1 MSVYG
6 RKMFKRNARERLNQ
20 TAGVKNFN
28 IGGSVTTNYMQ
39 AIPQLG
45 QQGQVATLQNIFQDT
60 RLPTNVRIAARNM
73 LGQVT
78 ARSNTPSPVQGI
90 TALSTPVFDPTLTRR
105 AYDMNL
111 QSSSGAPS
119 LPRPVVG
126 SQSAPSINQG
136 ITTLST
142 PIFDP
147 TLTRRAYDMNLQS
160 SSGAPSSTDEVDPIL
175 FTDAFADNRDRD
187 ETFLQSLNIFGL
199 YGPEAA
205 IAKERQMQ
213 KSDPDIPGFRT
224 PNQEPPQVPY
234 SPDRSLGLGQPMPD
248 ELTTEPLTSAARA
261 DRDAGMPDEL
271 TTEPFTNV
279 ASDDATLSE
288 QTNPGKTGAETAIET
303 VEKMSTEDPGSAVNA
318 VGDIVKNFLENDD
331 QESASDTLLA
341 AHGQLDPDEPLST
354 DERIEKMRETIRKFY
369 GKDPGEERRI
379 DGLNLAMMGFA
390 IAGGESPQ
398 ALQNIANGALVG
410 VKAMKEEKQ
419 RRQDRED
426 KITGLAVSTILGREE
441 KESDRTFRKELL
453 DISNKHD
460 LKKFSL
466 SDASTMK
473 RFTADLNFRG
483 MINDQNNT
491 LQLKLKNA
499 DVDIA
504 NARMQN
510 EMSML
515 VSRLESAEGI
525 ASDDRNSRETIAKAG
540 EDAGLIRSVIA
551 NLPDGYGFAMLE
563 GQNNGLTGNDLIDYA
578 TENGK
583 KFAADTLLT
592 GPDSLKRAA
601 TTIIPQIM
609 KEQAASFDEASRS
622 LYNDPSFQGMYGD
635 QITALN
641 IPLVEVQDAS
651 GPTGQKLVV
660 GSILNSNGDL
670 VTSMTQIDKNKN
682 YFVVTQDGTLELRK
696 KK

>member
-20 TAGVKNFN
+20 TAGVKSFN

-45 QQGQVATLQNIFQDT
+45 QQGQVKTLQNIFQDNS
-60 RLPTNVRIAARNM
+60 LPTNVRIAARNM

-78 ARSNTPSPVQGI
+78 ARGNTPSPVQGI
-90 TALSTPVFDPTLTRR
+90 TA
-105 AYDMNL
+105 
-111 QSSSGAPS
+111 
-119 LPRPVVG
+119 
-126 SQSAPSINQG
+126 
-136 ITTLST
+136 LST

-160 SSGAPSSTDEVDPIL
+160 SSGAPSPTDQVDPIL

-187 ETFLQSLNIFGL
+187 ETLLQSLNIFGL

-248 ELTTEPLTSAARA
+248 ELTTEPFTNVARA

-271 TTEPFTNV
+271 TTEPFTNVASDV

-303 VEKMSTEDPGSAVNA
+303 VEKMSTENPGSAVNA
-318 VGDIVKNFLENDD
+318 VGDIVNQFLENDD

-369 GKDPGEERRI
+369 GRDPGEERRI

-398 ALQNIANGALVG
+398 ALQNIANGALAG

-441 KESDRTFRKELL
+441 KEEDRTFRKELL

-491 LQLKLKNA
+491 LSLQLKDK
-499 DVDIA
+499 DIDIA

-525 ASDDRNSRETIAKAG
+525 ASDDRNSRETIAAAG
-540 EDAGLIRSVIA
+540 EDSALIRSVIS

-563 GQNNGLTGNDLIDYA
+563 GQNNGLTGNALIDYA

-641 IPLVEVQDAS
+641 IPLVEVQDAK

-660 GSILNSNGDL
+660 GSILNSNGDP
-670 VTSMTQIDKNKN
+670 VTSISQIDKNKP
-682 YFVVTQDGTLELRK
+682 YLVVRQDGTLEVRK
-696 KK
+696 NK

>member
-6 RKMFKRNARERLNQ
+6 RKMFKRNAREKLNQ
-20 TAGVKNFN
+20 TAGIQNFF
-28 IGGSVTTNYMQ
+28 
-39 AIPQLG
+39 LG
-45 QQGQVATLQNIFQDT
+45 
-60 RLPTNVRIAARNM
+60 
-73 LGQVT
+73 GQVT
-78 ARSNTPSPVQGI
+78 ANQDRQNRVNTMMSAMFPRPNAASYY
-90 TALSTPVFDPTLTRR
+90 DPTLTRR

-111 QSSSGAPS
+111 GGPS
-119 LPRPVVG
+119 LPRPVVVP
-126 SQSAPSINQG
+126 QSAPSINQG
-136 ITTLST
+136 IRTLST

-160 SSGAPSSTDEVDPIL
+160 SSGAPSPTDQVDPIL

-205 IAKERQMQ
+205 IAKERLMQ
-213 KSDPDIPGFRT
+213 TSDPDIPGFRT

-248 ELTTEPLTSAARA
+248 ELTTEPFTSAARA

-279 ASDDATLSE
+279 ASDVASDNPTLSE
-288 QTNPGKTGAETAIET
+288 QTNPGKRGAETAIET
-303 VEKMSTEDPGSAVNA
+303 VEKMSTENPGSAVNA
-318 VGDIVKNFLENDD
+318 VGDIVNQFLENDD

-369 GKDPGEERRI
+369 GQDPGEERRI

-390 IAGGESPQ
+390 IAGGESPR
-398 ALQNIANGALVG
+398 ALQNIANGALAG

-441 KESDRTFRKELL
+441 KEEDRTFRKELL
-453 DISNKHD
+453 DISNRHD

-466 SDASTMK
+466 QDASDMK
-473 RFTADLNFRG
+473 RLGMDMNFRALLA
-483 MINDQNNT
+483 DQDRV
-491 LQLKLKNA
+491 LKLDLKNM
-499 DVDIA
+499 DVDMFNA
-504 NARMQN
+504 NMRNDMN
-510 EMSML
+510 NLIM
-515 VSRLESAEGI
+515 RLESAEGI
-525 ASDDRNSRETIAKAG
+525 ASDDRNSRETIAKAS

-551 NLPDGYGFAMLE
+551 NLPDGYGFAMIE
-563 GQNNGLTGNDLIDYA
+563 GQNNGLTGKDLIDYA

-609 KEQAASFDEASRS
+609 KEQGSSFDEASRS

-641 IPLVEVQDAS
+641 IPLVEVVDND

-660 GSILNSNGDL
+660 GSIISDATKAL
-670 VTSMTQIDKNKN
+670 VPSVASIKKNKKYYIVMPN
-682 YFVVTQDGTLELRK
+682 GTLEERTK
-696 KK
+696 G

>member
-1 MSVYG
+1 MSIYN
-6 RKMFKRNARERLNQ
+6 RKMFKRNAREKLNQ
-20 TAGVKNFN
+20 TAGIQSF
-28 IGGSVTTNYMQ
+28 
-39 AIPQLG
+39 QLG
-45 QQGQVATLQNIFQDT
+45 
-60 RLPTNVRIAARNM
+60 
-73 LGQVT
+73 GQVT
-78 ARSNTPSPVQGI
+78 ANQDRLNRISNMMSAMFPRPNAASYY
-90 TALSTPVFDPTLTRR
+90 DPTLTRR

-111 QSSSGAPS
+111 GGPS
-119 LPRPVVG
+119 LPRPVVVP
-126 SQSAPSINQG
+126 QTPSISQG
-136 ITTLST
+136 IAGTLGDESFTPDVGGIASIPTNDPNIQRPVDELTTE
-142 PIFDP
+142 P
-147 TLTRRAYDMNLQS
+147 
-160 SSGAPSSTDEVDPIL
+160 
-175 FTDAFADNRDRD
+175 FT
-187 ETFLQSLNIFGL
+187 NI
-199 YGPEAA
+199 
-205 IAKERQMQ
+205 RTN
-213 KSDPDIPGFRT
+213 DPDIMMSPDDMMLQGPTGTPDQAADFYGDIFRTLLPGFTGQKAAEEKEKVMQNYVDREIPGYRT
-224 PNQEPPQVPY
+224 PNQEPSQVPY
-234 SPDRSLGLGQPMPD
+234 YPDRSVAPGQPMPD
-248 ELTTEPLTSAARA
+248 ELTTEPFTSAVRA

-303 VEKMSTEDPGSAVNA
+303 VEKMSTEDPGSAMKS
-318 VGDIVKNFLENDD
+318 VGDIVNQFLENDD

-354 DERIEKMRETIRKFY
+354 EDRIEKMRETIRKFY

-398 ALQNIANGALVG
+398 ALQNIANGALAG

-453 DISNKHD
+453 DISNRHD

-466 SDASTMK
+466 QDASTMK
-473 RFTADLNFRG
+473 RFTADMNFRAL
-483 MINDQNNT
+483 INDQNNA
-491 LQLKLKNA
+491 LQLELKNK
-499 DVDIA
+499 DIDLG

-510 EMSML
+510 DMNSLIM
-515 VSRLESAEGI
+515 RLESAEAI

-551 NLPDGYGFAMLE
+551 NLPDGYGFAMIE
-563 GQNNGLTGNDLIDYA
+563 GQNKGLKGNDLIEYA

-592 GPDSLKRAA
+592 GPDSLRRAA

-609 KEQAASFDEASRS
+609 KEQDATFDEASRS
-622 LYNDPSFQGMYGD
+622 LYNDPSFQSMYGD

-641 IPLVEVQDAS
+641 IPLVEVQVPRSQTDPTLVPSGDKLIVGTILDANGNPVAS
-651 GPTGQKLVV
+651 LDRI
-660 GSILNSNGDL
+660 GSD
-670 VTSMTQIDKNKN
+670 TSINKADRKK
-682 YFVVTQDGTLELRK
+682 YFIVQADGTLK
-696 KK
+696 PGTK

>member
-1 MSVYG
+1 MSVTN
-6 RKMFKRNARERLNQ
+6 RKMFKRNAREKLNQ
-20 TAGVKNFN
+20 SAGIQNFN
-28 IGGSVTTNYMQ
+28 LGGSVTTNYMQ

-45 QQGQVATLQNIFQDT
+45 QQGQVKTLQNIFQDN
-60 RLPTNVRIAARNM
+60 RLPTNVRIAARDM
-73 LGQVT
+73 LGQIT
-78 ARSNTPSPVQGI
+78 ARANTPPPVQGI
-90 TALSTPVFDPTLTRR
+90 RTLSTPSFDPTLTRR

-111 QSSSGAPS
+111 QSPSPRIKPSGIDELATEPFTNIASSGPLMS
-119 LPRPVVG
+119 P
-126 SQSAPSINQG
+126 
-136 ITTLST
+136 
-142 PIFDP
+142 D
-147 TLTRRAYDMNLQS
+147 DMMLQS
-160 SSGAPSSTDEVDPIL
+160 PTGVPKPTDQVDPIL

-213 KSDPDIPGFRT
+213 KLDPDIPGFRT

-234 SPDRSLGLGQPMPD
+234 FPDRSLGLGQPMPD
-248 ELTTEPLTSAARA
+248 ELTTEPFTSAARA

-288 QTNPGKTGAETAIET
+288 QTNPGRTAAETAIET
-303 VEKMSTEDPGSAVNA
+303 VENMSTEDPGSAVNA

-390 IAGGESPQ
+390 IAGGDSPQ
-398 ALQNIANGALVG
+398 ALQNIANGALAG

-441 KESDRTFRKELL
+441 KEEDRTFRKEIL

-460 LKKFSL
+460 LTKFSL
-466 SDASTMK
+466 QDASTMK
-473 RFTADLNFRG
+473 RFTTELNFRAL
-483 MINDQNNT
+483 INDQNNT
-491 LQLKLKNA
+491 LQLELKNK
-499 DVDIA
+499 DIDIT
-504 NARMQN
+504 NARMRN
-510 EMSML
+510 DMNSLIM
-515 VSRLESAEGI
+515 RLESAEGI
-525 ASDDRNSRETIAKAG
+525 ASDDRNSRETIAQAG
-540 EDAGLIRSVIA
+540 EDSALIRSVIA
-551 NLPDGYGFAMLE
+551 NLPDGYGFAMIE
-563 GQNNGLTGNDLIDYA
+563 GQNKGLKGNDLIEYA

-601 TTIIPQIM
+601 TTIVPQIM
-609 KEQAASFDEASRS
+609 KERGLSFDEASRS

-635 QITALN
+635 QITSLN
-641 IPLVEVQDAS
+641 IPLVEVQDAG

-660 GSILNSNGDL
+660 GTILNSNGDP
-670 VTSMTQIDKNKN
+670 VTGIGDIGKNKN
-682 YFVVTQDGTLELRK
+682 YLVVKQDGTLELRK
-696 KK
+696 NK